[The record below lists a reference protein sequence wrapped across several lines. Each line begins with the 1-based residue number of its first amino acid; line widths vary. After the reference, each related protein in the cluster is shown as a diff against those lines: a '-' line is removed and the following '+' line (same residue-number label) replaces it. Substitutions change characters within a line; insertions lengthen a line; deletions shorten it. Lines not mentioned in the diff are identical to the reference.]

1 MPVKF
6 PCKIYEKAVAGNHRV
21 ACCDICNIWVHIKRN
36 RINTQTYSILKK
48 ENASWSCIKCSK
60 SVFPF
65 SKLDNIN
72 FLTTITG
79 KNIKFITVRKKHNT
93 QEGIL
98 IDRINDALNTSDLEN
113 SSTYFNVDEF
123 NKHFDAY
130 TFNVFNALHLNISS
144 LSYNID
150 QLRTILNTLK
160 VKFDILGITESRLRI
175 DKQTINN
182 IDLEGYVMES
192 TPTAA
197 SCGGALLYINKNIN
211 FKIRN
216 DLKIY
221 KYKEI
226 ESVFIEIINRKGKN
240 TIVECMYRHPCMEV
254 TEFNDVFLQNILEKL
269 SYENKEIIIMGDFN
283 IDILKYDTNG
293 DSAMFLDNMY
303 KNLLLPYIISPTR
316 VTPRSQT
323 LIDNI
328 FSNIIEKDIISGNIT
343 TIISDHYMQFVLFK
357 NKTKSKTNIKK
368 AKFARNY
375 KSLNKDLFE
384 YDLRN
389 TKWDKILK

>member
-1 MPVKF
+1 M
-6 PCKIYEKAVAGNHRV
+6 I
-21 ACCDICNIWVHIKRN
+21 
-36 RINTQTYSILKK
+36 
-48 ENASWSCIKCSK
+48 
-60 SVFPF
+60 
-65 SKLDNIN
+65 
-72 FLTTITG
+72 
-79 KNIKFITVRKKHNT
+79 
-93 QEGIL
+93 
-98 IDRINDALNTSDLEN
+98 
-113 SSTYFNVDEF
+113 
-123 NKHFDAY
+123 
-130 TFNVFNALHLNISS
+130 
-144 LSYNID
+144 
-150 QLRTILNTLK
+150 
-160 VKFDILGITESRLRI
+160 
-175 DKQTINN
+175 
-182 IDLEGYVMES
+182 ES

-221 KYKEI
+221 KYKEL

-240 TIVECMYRHPCMEV
+240 TIVGCIYRHPCMEV

-283 IDILKYDTNG
+283 IDILKYDTNS

-303 KNLLLPYIISPTR
+303 ENLLLPYIISPTR

-343 TIISDHYMQFVLFK
+343 TTISDHYMQFVLFK

-375 KSLNKDLFE
+375 KSLNKDLLE

-389 TKWDKILK
+389 TKWDEILKVNIGDVDFSFESFLKKFNEILDKHAPYKKLSLQEVKLSYKPWITTGILNSIKNKNRIHMKVIRTKDPVRKTNLENEYRLYKTQLDETLKARKSMHYQNLFEINKLNLQKMWRELEKL